1 VKGARKAAH
10 ERLNSVRYKQDIK
23 MWRQF
28 LLVCVVGAIQ
38 AQWDSAGAA
47 TQREN
52 IEPRVVWVAGNPE
65 RPANAAL
72 LASPF
77 ASSRDD
83 TPSRRVALVIG
94 NGEYGNA
101 SEPIRANAPRD
112 AASISDALRARGFE
126 VIARTNATPQQMRDA
141 IGEFQRRLQT
151 GAIGLF
157 YFAGHGMQIGRQTLL
172 LPAGLDTRTDTR
184 APVSLLESGIDLNAV
199 LRVMQSARADRL
211 NLVILDT
218 CLDNPFESGAAALDK
233 PAISANTVIAYA
245 TAPGG
250 FAADGPL
257 HGVYT
262 GALLRAL
269 HDADASSE
277 PLDVLFQHV
286 AAQVRAATR
295 GAQRPWLSDAASSI
309 AVSETAI
316 ASADTSDDPAITLRS
331 RGIMPKESGEQYE
344 ITFWESIKDSNYPA
358 DYEAYLKAYP
368 NGRFATL
375 AHARID
381 RLRAAAS
388 SPPVSTTPAAPP
400 AAPATQSGHA
410 AQPAPPVPA
419 AHPATQASAATPPA
433 HPAAAAPSPT
443 PPATAAAAP
452 LAQKAVAHPPS
463 AGEIRDCA
471 ACPIMVPVPAGTFAM
486 GSNTDDPSEK
496 PVHHVSIGAPFAI
509 GKFPVTVEQW
519 NACVAANA
527 CQKLTPESN
536 TNKTAP
542 ARDVSWDDAQQY
554 VRWLSK
560 ATGQSYRLPTEAE
573 WEYADRAG
581 TTTAYWWGEHMRK
594 GNANCKDCGDPWHKE
609 GPENVG
615 TFAANPLGLY
625 DMNGGVWEWTA
636 DCWHNTYQG
645 APVDGHAWDSPGCE
659 MRVIRG
665 GSWREGGD
673 YMLSATRFK
682 YSAGV
687 RQSQDGLRVVKDL
700 R

>member
-1 VKGARKAAH
+1 
-10 ERLNSVRYKQDIK
+10 
-23 MWRQF
+23 MWRRF
-28 LLVCVVGAIQ
+28 LLVCMVGAIQ

-47 TQREN
+47 TQRES
-52 IEPRVVWVAGNPE
+52 IEPSAAWVTSNPGQ
-65 RPANAAL
+65 PADSAL
-72 LASPF
+72 LLSPL
-77 ASSRDD
+77 ASSRAD
-83 TPSRRVALVIG
+83 THSRRVALVIG
-94 NGEYGNA
+94 NGEYGDAAN
-101 SEPIRANAPRD
+101 PIRVNAPRD
-112 AASISDALRARGFE
+112 AESIGAALRARGFE
-126 VIARTNATPQQMRDA
+126 VVLRTNATPPQMRAEID
-141 IGEFQRRLQT
+141 EFQRRLQT
-151 GAIGLF
+151 GDVGLF
-157 YFAGHGMQIGRQTLL
+157 YFAGHGMQIGAQTLL
-172 LPAGLDTRTDTR
+172 LPAGLNARADAR
-184 APVSLLESGIDLNAV
+184 APVSLLNDGIDLNSV
-199 LRVMQSARADRL
+199 LQAMQSARAGRI

-218 CLDNPFESGAAALDK
+218 CLDNPFTPAAI
-233 PAISANTVIAYA
+233 AIDQPNTAANTVIAYA

-250 FAADGPL
+250 FAADGPR

-262 GALLRAL
+262 GALLQAL
-269 HDADASSE
+269 DDADASSRS
-277 PLDVLFQHV
+277 LAALFQHI
-286 AAQVRAATR
+286 AAEVRTATR
-295 GAQRPWLSDAASSI
+295 GTQQPWLSVAHSSI
-309 AVSETAI
+309 STSGEAAI
-316 ASADTSDDPAITLRS
+316 ASSNTSDDRAFTPRS

-344 ITFWESIKDSNYPA
+344 ITFWDSIKDSNYPA

-388 SPPVSTTPAAPP
+388 APAVSAAPAAPP
-400 AAPATQSGHA
+400 AAPAAQSSHA
-410 AQPAPPVPA
+410 APPAPPAPA
-419 AHPATQASAATPPA
+419 AHPAAQASAAAPPPR
-433 HPAAAAPSPT
+433 PAAAPAPTAPT
-443 PPATAAAAP
+443 VAAAAP
-452 LAQKAVAHPPS
+452 LAQKTVAHPPT
-463 AGEIRDCA
+463 AGEIRDCPT
-471 ACPIMVPVPAGTFAM
+471 CPIMVAVPAGMFAM
-486 GSNTDDPSEK
+486 GSNTDDPSER
-496 PVHHVSIGAPFAI
+496 PVHRVSIGAPFAI

-536 TNKTAP
+536 SNKSAP
-542 ARDVSWDDAQQY
+542 ARDLSWDDAQQY
-554 VRWLSK
+554 VKWLAK
-560 ATGQSYRLPTEAE
+560 TTGKPYRLPTEAE

-581 TTTAYWWGEHMRK
+581 TTTAYWWGEQMRK

-659 MRVIRG
+659 MRAIRG

-687 RQSQDGLRVVKDL
+687 RQSQNGFRVVKDL
-700 R
+700 H

>member
-1 VKGARKAAH
+1 
-10 ERLNSVRYKQDIK
+10 
-23 MWRQF
+23 MWRRF

-38 AQWDSAGAA
+38 AQWDTAGAA

-52 IEPRVVWVAGNPE
+52 IEPRAAWVASHPG
-65 RPANAAL
+65 RPADTAL
-72 LASPF
+72 LLSPF
-77 ASSRDD
+77 PSSRDETD
-83 TPSRRVALVIG
+83 SRRVALVIG

-112 AASISDALRARGFE
+112 AESIGAALRARGFE
-126 VIARTNATPQQMRDA
+126 VITRTNASPLQMRAA
-141 IGEFQRRLQT
+141 IDEFQRRLQT

-172 LPAGLDTRTDTR
+172 LPAGFDAR
-184 APVSLLESGIDLNAV
+184 ATTGTPASLLNNGVDLNIV
-199 LRVMQSARADRL
+199 LHALQSARTGGL

-218 CLDNPFESGAAALDK
+218 CLDNPFTPGAVEMDQ
-233 PAISANTVIAYA
+233 PQISANTVIAYA
-245 TAPGG
+245 TAPGS
-250 FAADGPL
+250 FAADGRQ

-262 GALLRAL
+262 AALLHAL
-269 HDADASSE
+269 HDGDASSE
-277 PLDVLFQHV
+277 PLDVLFRHV
-286 AAQVRAATR
+286 AAEVRAATS
-295 GAQRPWLSDAASSI
+295 GMQRPWLSVSASTIEASG
-309 AVSETAI
+309 TAI
-316 ASADTSDDPAITLRS
+316 GPSHTSDDPAVTLRS

-388 SPPVSTTPAAPP
+388 SPAVSTAPAAPP
-400 AAPATQSGHA
+400 AAPAAQSSHA
-410 AQPAPPVPA
+410 AQPAQPAPV
-419 AHPATQASAATPPA
+419 AHPATQASAATPPPP
-433 HPAAAAPSPT
+433 HPAATAPSPT
-443 PPATAAAAP
+443 PPTTTAAVAP
-452 LAQKAVAHPPS
+452 LAQKTVAHPPS

-527 CQKLTPESN
+527 CPKLTPESN

-542 ARDVSWDDAQQY
+542 ARDLSWDDAQQY
-554 VRWLSK
+554 VKWLTK
-560 ATGQSYRLPTEAE
+560 ATGKPYRLPTEAE

-581 TTTAYWWGEHMRK
+581 TTTTYWWGEQMRK

-645 APVDGHAWDSPGCE
+645 APVDGHVWDSPGCE

-687 RQSQDGLRVVKDL
+687 RQSQDGFRVVKDL

>member
-1 VKGARKAAH
+1 
-10 ERLNSVRYKQDIK
+10 
-23 MWRQF
+23 MWRRF
-28 LLVCVVGAIQ
+28 LLVCMVGAIQ

-52 IEPRVVWVAGNPE
+52 IEPRAASVASEPV
-65 RPANAAL
+65 RPADTSL
-72 LASPF
+72 LLPPF
-77 ASSRDD
+77 ATSGDA
-83 TPSRRVALVIG
+83 THSRRIALVIG
-94 NGEYGNA
+94 NGEYGDAINA
-101 SEPIRANAPRD
+101 LRANAPRD
-112 AASISDALRARGFE
+112 AESIGTALRARGFE
-126 VIARTNATPQQMRDA
+126 VIARTNATPPQMREA
-141 IGEFQRRLQT
+141 IEEFQRRLQT
-151 GAIGLF
+151 GDIGLF

-172 LPAGLDTRTDTR
+172 LPAGLDARAAIR
-184 APVSLLESGIDLNAV
+184 APVSLLNSGVDLSTV
-199 LRVMQSARADRL
+199 LRAMQSNRAARL

-218 CLDNPFESGAAALDK
+218 CLDNPFTPDAVAIDK
-233 PAISANTVIAYA
+233 PDISANTIIAYA
-245 TAPGG
+245 TATGG
-250 FAADGPL
+250 FAADGPR

-262 GALLRAL
+262 GALLHAL
-269 HDADASSE
+269 HESAMSSE
-277 PLDVLFQHV
+277 SVGGLFQHV
-286 AAQVRAATR
+286 AAEVRAATN
-295 GAQRPWLSDAASSI
+295 GMQQPWLSVASSSI
-309 AVSETAI
+309 ATRKTTIESSNTL
-316 ASADTSDDPAITLRS
+316 DDPAITLRS

-344 ITFWESIKDSNYPA
+344 ITFWDSIKDSNYPA

-388 SPPVSTTPAAPP
+388 SPAVSTTPAAPAAQSTH
-400 AAPATQSGHA
+400 AAPPPPP
-410 AQPAPPVPA
+410 AQPA
-419 AHPATQASAATPPA
+419 HPAVQASAAVPPPR
-433 HPAAAAPSPT
+433 PAAASAPT
-443 PPATAAAAP
+443 PPAAAAAP
-452 LAQKAVAHPPS
+452 LAQKAVAHPPT

-471 ACPIMVPVPAGTFAM
+471 SCPIMIAVPTGSFAM

-509 GKFPVTVEQW
+509 GKYPVTVEQW

-536 TNKTAP
+536 SNKAAP
-542 ARDVSWDDAQQY
+542 ARDLSWDDAQQY
-554 VRWLSK
+554 VKWLAK
-560 ATGQSYRLPTEAE
+560 TTGKPYRLPTEAE

-581 TTTAYWWGEHMRK
+581 TTTAYWWGEQMRK
-594 GNANCKDCGDPWHKE
+594 GTANCKDCGDPWHKE

-615 TFAANPLGLY
+615 TFAANPLGLH

-636 DCWHNTYQG
+636 DCWHNNYQG
-645 APVDGHAWDSPGCE
+645 APLDGHVWDTPGCE

-687 RQSQDGLRVVKDL
+687 RQSQDGFRVVKDL
-700 R
+700 Q

>member
-1 VKGARKAAH
+1 
-10 ERLNSVRYKQDIK
+10 
-23 MWRQF
+23 MWRRF
-28 LLVCVVGAIQ
+28 LLVCMVGAIQ

-52 IEPRVVWVAGNPE
+52 IEPSPAWVASH
-65 RPANAAL
+65 PAQPADTAL
-72 LASPF
+72 LLSPF

-83 TPSRRVALVIG
+83 THLRRVALVIG
-94 NGEYGNA
+94 NGEYGDA
-101 SEPIRANAPRD
+101 TDPIRANAPRD
-112 AASISDALRARGFE
+112 AESIGAALRARGFE
-126 VIARTNATPQQMRDA
+126 VIMRTNATPPQMRAA
-141 IGEFQRRLQT
+141 IGEFQRRLRT
-151 GAIGLF
+151 GDIGLF
-157 YFAGHGMQIGRQTLL
+157 YFAGHGIQVGAQTLL
-172 LPAGLDTRTDTR
+172 LPAGLNARGDIR
-184 APVSLLESGIDLNAV
+184 APVSLLNNGVDLNTV
-199 LRVMQSARADRL
+199 LHAMQSARAGRL

-218 CLDNPFESGAAALDK
+218 CLDNPFAPAAVAIDK
-233 PAISANTVIAYA
+233 PKIAANTVIAYA

-250 FAADGPL
+250 FAADGPR

-262 GALLRAL
+262 DALLQAL
-269 HDADASSE
+269 NDADASSRS
-277 PLDVLFQHV
+277 LAALFRHV
-286 AAQVRAATR
+286 GADVRAATR
-295 GAQRPWLSDAASSI
+295 GTQQPWLSVARSSI
-309 AVSETAI
+309 PTSGESANESSNTSERR
-316 ASADTSDDPAITLRS
+316 AITPHS

-344 ITFWESIKDSNYPA
+344 ITFWDSIKDSNYPA

-388 SPPVSTTPAAPP
+388 TPAVSAAPAAPP
-400 AAPATQSGHA
+400 AAPATQSSHV
-410 AQPAPPVPA
+410 APPTPPA
-419 AHPATQASAATPPA
+419 QVTHPATQASAAAPP
-433 HPAAAAPSPT
+433 PPPRSAAAPSPT

-452 LAQKAVAHPPS
+452 FAEKTVAHPPT

-471 ACPIMVPVPAGTFAM
+471 ACPVMVAVPAGSFAM

-519 NACVAANA
+519 NACVAAGA

-536 TNKTAP
+536 SIKTAP
-542 ARDVSWDDAQQY
+542 ARDLSWDDAQQY
-554 VRWLSK
+554 VKWLAK
-560 ATGQSYRLPTEAE
+560 TTGKPYRLPTEAE

-581 TTTAYWWGEHMRK
+581 TTTAYWWGEQMRK

-659 MRVIRG
+659 MRAIRG

-687 RQSQDGLRVVKDL
+687 RQSQNGFRVVKDL
-700 R
+700 H

>member
-1 VKGARKAAH
+1 
-10 ERLNSVRYKQDIK
+10 
-23 MWRQF
+23 MWRRF
-28 LLVCVVGAIQ
+28 LLVCMVGAIQ

-47 TQREN
+47 IPSESV
-52 IEPRVVWVAGNPE
+52 EPRAAWVASNLG
-65 RPANAAL
+65 PAAHTAL
-72 LASPF
+72 LVSPF
-77 ASSRDD
+77 ASSRDG
-83 TPSRRVALVIG
+83 THSRRVALVIG

-101 SEPIRANAPRD
+101 VNPLRSNAPRD
-112 AASISDALRARGFE
+112 AESISEALRARGFE
-126 VIARTNATPQQMRDA
+126 VIARTNATPPQMREA
-141 IGEFQRRLQT
+141 IDEFQRRLQT
-151 GAIGLF
+151 GDIGLF

-172 LPAGLDTRTDTR
+172 LPAGPDARADSR
-184 APVSLLESGIDLNAV
+184 APASLLESGVDLQTLLHA
-199 LRVMQSARADRL
+199 MQSARAGRL
-211 NLVILDT
+211 NLLILDT
-218 CLDNPFESGAAALDK
+218 CLENPFTPAAVAI
-233 PAISANTVIAYA
+233 ARAEISANTVIANA
-245 TAPGG
+245 TAPGS
-250 FAADGPL
+250 FAADGPR

-262 GALLRAL
+262 GALLQAL
-269 HDADASSE
+269 HDAGTSSQ
-277 PLDVLFQHV
+277 PLDVLFRHV
-286 AAQVRAATR
+286 AAEVRAATS
-295 GAQRPWLSDAASSI
+295 GMQQPWLSVAAPSI
-309 AVSETAI
+309 SANETA
-316 ASADTSDDPAITLRS
+316 SESFNTSDDPAITLRS

-368 NGRFATL
+368 NGRFAPL

-388 SPPVSTTPAAPP
+388 SPAVSTTPAAPP
-400 AAPATQSGHA
+400 AAPAAQSSHP
-410 AQPAPPVPA
+410 AQPAQVPR
-419 AHPATQASAATPPA
+419 PATQASAATPAPA
-433 HPAAAAPSPT
+433 RPAAASSPSA
-443 PPATAAAAP
+443 PATAAAAP

-471 ACPIMVPVPAGTFAM
+471 ACPIMVPVPVGSFAM

-496 PVHHVSIGAPFAI
+496 PVHRVSIGAPFAI

-536 TNKTAP
+536 SNIAAP
-542 ARDVSWDDAQQY
+542 ARDLSWDDAQQY
-554 VRWLSK
+554 VKWLSK
-560 ATGQSYRLPTEAE
+560 VTGKPYRLPTEAE

-581 TTTAYWWGEHMRK
+581 TTTAYWWGEQMRK

-609 GPENVG
+609 GPESVG

-645 APVDGHAWDSPGCE
+645 APVDGHVWDSPGCE
-659 MRVIRG
+659 TRVIRG

-682 YSAGV
+682 YSASV
-687 RQSQDGLRVVKDL
+687 RQSQDGFRVVKDL

>member
-1 VKGARKAAH
+1 
-10 ERLNSVRYKQDIK
+10 
-23 MWRQF
+23 MWRRF

-38 AQWDSAGAA
+38 AQWDGAGAA
-47 TQREN
+47 TQRQS
-52 IEPRVVWVAGNPE
+52 IEPSAAWVTSHPG
-65 RPANAAL
+65 RPADTAL
-72 LASPF
+72 LLSPF
-77 ASSRDD
+77 ALSRDH
-83 TPSRRVALVIG
+83 THSRRVALVIG
-94 NGEYGNA
+94 NGEYGDATN
-101 SEPIRANAPRD
+101 PIRANAPRD
-112 AASISDALRARGFE
+112 ADSISDALRARGFE
-126 VIARTNATPQQMRDA
+126 VITRTNATPPQMRAA
-141 IGEFQRRLQT
+141 IDEFQRRLQT
-151 GAIGLF
+151 GDIALF

-172 LPAGLDTRTDTR
+172 LPAARLDARADTR
-184 APVSLLESGIDLNAV
+184 APVSLLNNGVDLKTV
-199 LRVMQSARADRL
+199 LHAMQSARAGRL

-218 CLDNPFESGAAALDK
+218 CLDNPFTPAAVAIEQPGI
-233 PAISANTVIAYA
+233 PAATVIAYA
-245 TAPGG
+245 TSPGG
-250 FAADGPL
+250 FAADGPR

-262 GALLRAL
+262 GALLQAL
-269 HDADASSE
+269 NDADASSQS
-277 PLDVLFQHV
+277 LTVLFRHV
-286 AAQVRAATR
+286 ADEVRAATR
-295 GAQRPWLSDAASSI
+295 GTQQPWLSVARSSI
-309 AVSETAI
+309 PTSDEIAI
-316 ASADTSDDPAITLRS
+316 ASSNTSDDRAVTLRS

-358 DYEAYLKAYP
+358 DYDAYLKSYP

-381 RLRAAAS
+381 RLRSAAS
-388 SPPVSTTPAAPP
+388 TPAVS
-400 AAPATQSGHA
+400 ATPA
-410 AQPAPPVPA
+410 AQPAR
-419 AHPATQASAATPPA
+419 PATQASAAAPPPP
-433 HPAAAAPSPT
+433 HPAAAPAPAPT
-443 PPATAAAAP
+443 PPTTAAAAP
-452 LAQKAVAHPPS
+452 LAQKTVAHPPT

-471 ACPIMVPVPAGTFAM
+471 TCPIMVAVPAGSFAM

-536 TNKTAP
+536 SNKAAP
-542 ARDVSWDDAQQY
+542 ARDLSWDDAQQY
-554 VRWLSK
+554 VKWLAKS
-560 ATGQSYRLPTEAE
+560 TGKPYRLPTEAE

-581 TTTAYWWGEHMRK
+581 TTTAYWWGQQMRK
-594 GNANCKDCGDPWHKE
+594 GTANCKDCGDPWHKE

-636 DCWHNTYQG
+636 DCWHNSYQG
-645 APVDGHAWDSPGCE
+645 APLDGQAWDSPGCE

-687 RQSQDGLRVVKDL
+687 RQSQDGFRVVKDL
-700 R
+700 H